1 MQTIDLRNITSGFS
15 SNSDA
20 LPLFS
25 VLDKTIKN
33 NEKLTLEIDNS
44 LSLSSSFLNSSF
56 GEIISL
62 HGLEAFKASLKINT
76 TKSQFQRLAKYVHKY
91 TQLYSA

>member
-1 MQTIDLRNITSGFS
+1 MQTIDLRNIAPGFS

-20 LPLFS
+20 LPLFD
-25 VLDKTIKN
+25 VLDNAIKN

-62 HGLEAFKASLKINT
+62 HGFETFKASFKINT
-76 TKSQFQRLAKYVHKY
+76 TKTQFKRLSNYVKKY
-91 TQLYSA
+91 TDVYSV